1 MSRIS
6 FSQISKYSQ
15 CPRSYK
21 YYYVD
26 RLRERS
32 VTAFL
37 PFGSAIDE
45 ALNSIL
51 TEFKNK
57 KEITCDYKTIFDEK
71 WNTVKINKINYPLI
85 DCTLVGYAKSDFI
98 LDILKEEDFRFISAK
113 AKELEVEYTDLYEIK
128 EQLEKEKNTHTISES
143 RHKFLNIINW
153 LSLRRKGHLMLDA
166 YVQKIIPEIEYVV
179 DVQKKVELTSD
190 CGSTL
195 VGYVDAIVKFKQ
207 DIEPCVL
214 DNKTSSMFYTE
225 EKIKFSQ
232 QLFIY
237 AYALGLSRVA
247 YAVMSKNIKLDKRS
261 TCTVCGHESK
271 SAHKTCNAVDEN
283 GKRCGG
289 AWTLSVNPECM
300 TQVLRDRVEENTKL
314 VVIDNIAEINDAI
327 KAKVFPKNLNTCTNL
342 YGNPCPYLNFC
353 WKNDKTNLEIF
364 EE

>member
-6 FSQISKYSQ
+6 FSQLSKYNQ

-21 YYYVD
+21 HHYID

-45 ALNSIL
+45 SLNSIL
-51 TEFKNK
+51 LDIKK
-57 KEITCDYKTIFDEK
+57 HKEIKSDYKAIFDNK
-71 WNTVKINKINYPLI
+71 WQTVTINKVNYNLI
-85 DCTLVGYAKSDFI
+85 DCTLVGYSKNDFI
-98 LDILKEEDFRFISAK
+98 LEILKPEDLSFIKAK
-113 AKELEVEYTDLYEIK
+113 AEELNIEYSDLYEVK
-128 EQLEKEKNTHTISES
+128 EKLESEKNTKRIELNA
-143 RHKFLNIINW
+143 HKFLNILNW

-166 YVQKIIPEIEYVV
+166 YVQNIVPEIEYVV

-195 VGYVDAIVKFKQ
+195 VGYIDAVVKFKQ
-207 DIEPCVL
+207 DLEPCVL

-225 EKIKFSQ
+225 DKIKFSQ

-247 YAVMSKNIKLDKRS
+247 YAVMLKNIKLDKRS
-261 TCTVCGHESK
+261 VCNVCGHESK
-271 SAHKTCNAVDEN
+271 SAHKTCNAVNEN

-289 AWTLSVNPECM
+289 EWTLHLNPQCL
-300 TQVLRDRVEENTKL
+300 TQILRDRVEENTKL

-342 YGNPCPYLNFC
+342 YGNPCPYLNYC